1 MNNKLLIV
9 GTMAYDDIETP
20 FGREKKILGG
30 AATYIGL
37 SASQF
42 ALDCALISVIGEDFE
57 ERHLNLL
64 KSKKI
69 DISGVKIVKGGQTF
83 FGGKVQK
90 RPEHKIYNGN
100 AIECFRKF

>member
-9 GTMAYDDIETP
+9 GTMAYDDIETLSEE
-20 FGREKKILGG
+20 RKILGG

-83 FGGKVQK
+83 FGGESTKK
-90 RPEHKIYNGN
+90 T
-100 AIECFRKF
+100 

>member
-1 MNNKLLIV
+1 MILKP
-9 GTMAYDDIETP
+9 P

-42 ALDCALISVIGEDFE
+42 TLDCALISVIGEDFE

-69 DISGVKIVKGGQTF
+69 DISGVEIVKGGETFF
-83 FGGKVQK
+83 FGGESTK
-90 RPEHKIYNGN
+90 RPEYKIYNGN